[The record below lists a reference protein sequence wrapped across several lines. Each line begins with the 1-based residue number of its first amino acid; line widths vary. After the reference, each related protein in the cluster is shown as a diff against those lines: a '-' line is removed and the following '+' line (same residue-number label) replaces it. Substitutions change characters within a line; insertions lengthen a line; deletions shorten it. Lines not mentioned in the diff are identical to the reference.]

1 MLRKVLRPTQHPNR
15 LPRIRIWCS
24 SSPNLSPP
32 ATRVRKVKGG
42 EVRARR
48 AIRKRG
54 RRLGK
59 KEIVIEIRKREIT
72 MQRKVRESIT

>member
-1 MLRKVLRPTQHPNR
+1 
-15 LPRIRIWCS
+15 
-24 SSPNLSPP
+24 
-32 ATRVRKVKGG
+32 VRKVKGG

-59 KEIVIEIRKREIT
+59 KKVVIQVRKGEKT
-72 MQRKVRESIT
+72 MQRKVRESVMQSQERE

>member
-1 MLRKVLRPTQHPNR
+1 
-15 LPRIRIWCS
+15 
-24 SSPNLSPP
+24 
-32 ATRVRKVKGG
+32 VRKVKGG

-59 KEIVIEIRKREIT
+59 KEIGIEIRKREIT